1 MQITYK
7 QKNLAT
13 LISEQPWCNMCRAF
27 NF

>member
-7 QKNLAT
+7 QKTLS